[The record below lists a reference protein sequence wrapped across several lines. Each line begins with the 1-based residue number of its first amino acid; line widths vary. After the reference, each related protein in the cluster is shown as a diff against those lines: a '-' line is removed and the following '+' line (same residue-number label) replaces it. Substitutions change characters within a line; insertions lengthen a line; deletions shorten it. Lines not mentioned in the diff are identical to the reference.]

1 MYRFLTSSQHL
12 NTHMQLSNASVLPA
26 KVVQHAFSSMTC
38 CSLTS
43 LLTAKITKHKCLIQE
58 FTAKCSGSIQFST
71 MIVLDEETT
80 TASFY

>member
-38 CSLTS
+38 C

-80 TASFY
+80 TAYFY